1 MASRFQWHETY
12 VQFYGTCPQKLLRYH
27 DRYLAT
33 ACVIRCYSTQT
44 IRAFLKPTNY
54 RKFQVKR
61 SNGDSHILWPA
72 WSAAMV
78 RTGTTIFALVLSAV
92 HRSIAD
98 SGQIIFFQVHFW
110 VVPLQFIVPK
120 WFFCIL
126 ICAGACLL
134 PTAASNNNACRG
146 WSSPLLASPETQLF
160 KLYMSLSAYM
170 RFPLYH

>member
-1 MASRFQWHETY
+1 MTWNM
-12 VQFYGTCPQKLLRYH
+12 CPILWDLSSDLLRYH

-98 SGQIIFFQVHFW
+98 SGQIIFFSKSIFGW
-110 VVPLQFIVPK
+110 FRYNLQYPNDSSVFSSVLEHVCCQQQLRIIAAMSGMKFPS
-120 WFFCIL
+120 L
-126 ICAGACLL
+126 ISWN
-134 PTAASNNNACRG
+134 PT
-146 WSSPLLASPETQLF
+146 L
-160 KLYMSLSAYM
+160 
-170 RFPLYH
+170 